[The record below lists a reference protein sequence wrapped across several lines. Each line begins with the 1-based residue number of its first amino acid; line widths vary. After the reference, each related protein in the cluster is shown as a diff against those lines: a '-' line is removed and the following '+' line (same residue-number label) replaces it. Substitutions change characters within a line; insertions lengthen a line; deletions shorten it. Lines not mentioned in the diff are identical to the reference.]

1 MEILTINE
9 TPQYHYCIVPLGVA
23 VMPLELSFWLS
34 SATLLVTILVTIELL
49 IGNRSVEALRDMPHV
64 PDPFSQKVSIIV
76 AARNEQ
82 RNIGSA
88 LQSLLDLEYP
98 NYELIVV
105 DDRSEDATGEILDA
119 IAASAP
125 RLNVIHINNLPDG
138 WLGKNHA
145 LWVGSQQAAGNYLLF
160 TDADIVMEPTVVTRA
175 VAYFERNNLDHLA
188 VTPSMQMP
196 TTFLGMFGVS
206 FMVIFALF
214 SRPWKAKDPKSRF
227 HIGIGAFNMVRAETY
242 RQVGGHETIRLRPD
256 DDIKLGKIIKQRGFR
271 QSVAYAPEYLAVEW
285 YSSIIE
291 AIRGLEKNTFS
302 GADYSILMVISG
314 VASQILF
321 SIWPFAALFL
331 TSGITWC
338 MNLAVIL
345 LSLILYAD
353 CARFHHSRVWYAIG
367 YPVATLL
374 FAVIMMRTM
383 ILNLVQGGI
392 YWRGTFYSLKE
403 LKANKV

>member
-1 MEILTINE
+1 M
-9 TPQYHYCIVPLGVA
+9 VPLG
-23 VMPLELSFWLS
+23 LSFWLS
-34 SATLLVTILVTIELL
+34 SATFVVTLLVTIELL
-49 IGNRSVEALRDMPHV
+49 IGNRSVEALRDMPYV

-119 IAASAP
+119 IAASTP
-125 RLNVIHINNLPDG
+125 RLNVIHIYNLPDG

-175 VAYFERNNLDHLA
+175 VVYFERNNLDHLA

-242 RQVGGHETIRLRPD
+242 RQIGGHETIRLRPD

-271 QSVAYAPEYLAVEW
+271 QSIAYAPEYLAVEW

-331 TSGITWC
+331 TSGATWY

-353 CARFHHSRVWYAIG
+353 CARFHHSKVWYVIG